1 MWQRLALP
9 ISFRFGAADKG
20 QPAIATVPPAEGSK
34 PRPAPRLP
42 AVLALIASLLLFPSV
57 GLGQA
62 ASTPAQTSPD
72 NAQANTAGAASSE
85 NAQVME
91 KFTVTGSNIANAD
104 EALAIPVA
112 VVSPGDIQNS
122 GVETD
127 ILDVLRKVSPA
138 ITGIGGE
145 NATVATANNYGGS
158 SVNIHNLPTLVLVNG
173 RRLAYDPSD
182 AGGGVE
188 FVDLNTIPFAAVD
201 HIEILSDGSSAIYGS
216 DAVGGVINIIL
227 KKDFNGWQVDSHYGF
242 SDNAG
247 HYTERRGDIVGGVS
261 NGTTS
266 VTASLEYSQS
276 DPIFESNR
284 PYTNPFYATTYV
296 PGIVEIFGLTPGS
309 TYDEAFQLAPGLNS
323 PPGGGASTMAQ
334 LVGAGI
340 YKDLGSF
347 NDPAVLSGVQQILN
361 LAQRETLQQYSK
373 RESATVNIDHKIFD
387 EKLEGFAYLVYSHTN
402 TWSQLNAQPLFP
414 YISDMNSD
422 LGLEGVTPP
431 GSGTEYVPVDAPTN
445 PLSQSSL
452 DQGSSNGAGGY
463 GVLVH
468 NRFVPYPR
476 VFQNDGT
483 ALTVVGGLRGKINE
497 NWSWEMAA
505 DLSRYQ
511 LNYTNPGVLDTNNL
525 IAAFVNGTVNPFAI
539 NQTPSALNGVVGTAF
554 VNFLSTNNTY
564 DALLRGSVFALPA
577 GDLKFAAGGSYS
589 RQNLTAVPD
598 NNTANQLWV
607 DSPTILPFDANRTIL
622 SLFAEIE
629 IPLVDKSHPLPG
641 IYALA
646 LDAAERYDKYSGMVG
661 DSKVPK
667 VNLKYQPFDDQLTLR
682 ASAGKSFIA
691 PQLYDLYGPT
701 TQGSSD
707 QISYTGANAVQYS
720 NVQFQSV
727 AGSNPDLKPST
738 STTWSAGFVYT
749 PRQVKNLSVTFDYYQ
764 TDEKGVV
771 GNIDQ
776 TTIIQSVEDL
786 GAGSPYAQY
795 IHFGNPNGAGPSGNT
810 PGQISSKP
818 LSVVYIIDP
827 LVNIGAEAIKGFDAS
842 IEYLFPTTEY
852 GKFEFNSTVTVYDSF
867 LIQVLPT
874 QNYYQYAG
882 HVSTTEENVAGQGG
896 TVPRWRTYTT
906 IGWKKNGIGLFAA
919 HSFVPSV
926 TDIGSGGTNASPAL
940 PVASYSQFDFAGS
953 YNFGVRNWNR
963 WLNGLTIRVGV
974 NNAFNYQPPVAPYS
988 LLNTLADVGEYG
1000 GAIGR
1005 MFFVDASYK
1014 F

>member
-1 MWQRLALP
+1 MLAP
-9 ISFRFGAADKG
+9 AA
-20 QPAIATVPPAEGSK
+20 GS
-34 PRPAPRLP
+34 RRRSSLRRP
-42 AVLALIASLLLFPSV
+42 AVLCLAATCILFPAT
-57 GLGQA
+57 GYGQA
-62 ASTPAQTSPD
+62 ASAPAPTSTD
-72 NAQANTAGAASSE
+72 NASAAALNATSSDQ
-85 NAQVME
+85 AQVME

-201 HIEILSDGSSAIYGS
+201 HIEILSDGSSAIYGA

-227 KKDFNGWQVDSHYGF
+227 KKDFNGWQVDAHYGY
-242 SDNAG
+242 SDNPG
-247 HYTERRGDIVGGVS
+247 HYAERRGDIVGGVS

-266 VTASLEYSQS
+266 ITASLEYSES
-276 DPIFESNR
+276 DPIFESMR

-309 TYDEAFQLAPGLNS
+309 TYDEAFQLAPGLNA
-323 PPGGGASTMAQ
+323 PPGGGGYTMAQ
-334 LVGAGI
+334 LVAMGV

-347 NDPAVLSGVQQILN
+347 NNPSVLSSVQQILN
-361 LAQRETLQQYSK
+361 LAEKETLQQAAK
-373 RESATVNIDHKIFD
+373 RESATVNMDHKLFE
-387 EKLEGFAYLVYSHTN
+387 EKLEGFAYLVFSHTN

-414 YISDMNSD
+414 YISDPNSD
-422 LGLEGVTPP
+422 LGVYGVTPP
-431 GSGTEYVPVDAPTN
+431 ASGTEYVPVTAPTN

-452 DQGSSNGAGGY
+452 DQGFTNGTGGDA
-463 GVLVH
+463 VLVH

-476 VFQNDGT
+476 IFQDDGNS
-483 ALTVVGGLRGKINE
+483 LTVVGGLKGKINE

-505 DLSRYQ
+505 DISRYQ

-525 IAAFVNGTVNPFAI
+525 IAAFVSGAVNPFAI
-539 NQTPSALNGVVGTAF
+539 SQTPEALNGVVGTAF

-564 DALLRGSVFALPA
+564 DALLRGSLFTLPA
-577 GDLKFAAGGSYS
+577 GDVKFAAGGSYS

-598 NNTANQLWV
+598 NNTANMLWV
-607 DSPTILPFDANRTIL
+607 DSPTILPFDSNRTIA
-622 SLFAEIE
+622 SLFAEVE

-646 LDAAERYDKYSGMVG
+646 LDGAERYDDYSGNVG

-667 VNLKYQPFDDQLTLR
+667 VNAKYQPFDDQFTLR

-691 PQLYDLYGPT
+691 PQLYELYGPT

-707 QISYTGANAVQYS
+707 EISYTGANGVQYT
-720 NVQFQSV
+720 NVQFQAV
-727 AGSNPDLKPST
+727 AGSNPNLKPST
-738 STTWSAGFVYT
+738 STTWSTGFVYT
-749 PRQVKNLSVTFDYYQ
+749 PSLVKNLSITFDYYQ
-764 TDEKGVV
+764 TVEKAVV

-776 TTIIQSVEDL
+776 PTIIQSVEDL
-786 GAGSPYAQY
+786 GAASPYAQY
-795 IHFGNPNGAGPSGNT
+795 IHFGNPTGAGPAGDT

-818 LSVVYIIDP
+818 LAEVYIVAP
-827 LVNIGAEAIKGFDAS
+827 LVNIGAEAIKGYDAS
-842 IEYLFPTTEY
+842 IEYVVPTSQW
-852 GKFEFNSTVTVYDSF
+852 GKFEFNSTVTVYDSL

-906 IGWKKNGIGLFAA
+906 LAWKKSGFSLFAA

-926 TDIGSGGTNASPAL
+926 TDVGSGGTNASPPL

-953 YNFGVRNWNR
+953 YNFGARNWSR
-963 WLNGLTIRVGV
+963 WLNGLTLRVGV
-974 NNAFNYQPPVAPYS
+974 NNAFNYEPPVAPYR

-1005 MFFVDASYK
+1005 MFFTDASYK